1 MIYQL
6 NFNIVLKF
14 LKNSEIYKFFLV
26 GLGGAIIVLGFTW
39 VFTSIFGIHYVI
51 STVISFEFSMVW
63 GFFANDKWTFSI
75 VKKTSKPYLRFIK
88 YNGFSLLGLGIIQ
101 VIMVTLTAYFGLYY
115 TISQL
120 LAIVVAFLFN
130 FIMSKKFSFRN

>member
-51 STVISFEFSMVW
+51 STTISFEFSMVW

-130 FIMSKKFSFRN
+130 FIMSKKFSFII

>member
-1 MIYQL
+1 MTYQL

-14 LKNSEIYKFFLV
+14 IKNSEIYKFFLV

-51 STVISFEFSMVW
+51 STAISFEFSMVW

-101 VIMVTLTAYFGLYY
+101 VIMVTLTAYFGLHYS
-115 TISQL
+115 ISQL
-120 LAIVVAFLFN
+120 LAIIVAFLFN